1 MVTHT
6 NLKTMKTELLLTK
19 RNFENQLF
27 NLTLNADGEVLSRIM
42 LKIELDLDK
51 SKAQQIE
58 FLEEEIFK
66 IEKKINRL

>member
-1 MVTHT
+1 LVTHT

>member
-1 MVTHT
+1 
-6 NLKTMKTELLLTK
+6 MKTELLMTK
-19 RNFENQLF
+19 RNLENQLF

-42 LKIELDLDK
+42 LKIELDFDK
-51 SKAQQIE
+51 SKAEAIE

>member
-1 MVTHT
+1 
-6 NLKTMKTELLLTK
+6 MKTELLLTK

-66 IEKKINRL
+66 IEKKINKL

>member
-1 MVTHT
+1 
-6 NLKTMKTELLLTK
+6 MKTELLLTK